1 MPLYEYI
8 CQECDNRFEKRVS
21 FSEADNE
28 QECPACG
35 SQKSRKQIS
44 LFASTANGSS
54 SNTGYSSGG
63 CGGGSGR
70 FT

>member
-8 CQECDNRFEKRVS
+8 CQECDIHFEKRVG
-21 FSEADNE
+21 FSEADSD

-35 SQKSRKQIS
+35 CKQSRKQIS
-44 LFASTANGSS
+44 LFAPTGSGNSSTTGSS
-54 SNTGYSSGG
+54 LSS
-63 CGGGSGR
+63 CGGSGR

>member
-21 FSEADNE
+21 FSEAESD

-35 SQKSRKQIS
+35 SSRSRKQIS
-44 LFASTANGSS
+44 LFASSS
-54 SNTGYSSGG
+54 SGNSTGNTSSSSS
-63 CGGGSGR
+63 CGGGGR

>member
-8 CQECDNRFEKRVS
+8 CKECDNHFEKRVN
-21 FSEADNE
+21 FSDAERD

-35 SQKSRKQIS
+35 SLHSRKQIS
-44 LFASTANGSS
+44 LFAPSS
-54 SNTGYSSGG
+54 SANNSTSAASSSG
-63 CGGGSGR
+63 CGGSGR